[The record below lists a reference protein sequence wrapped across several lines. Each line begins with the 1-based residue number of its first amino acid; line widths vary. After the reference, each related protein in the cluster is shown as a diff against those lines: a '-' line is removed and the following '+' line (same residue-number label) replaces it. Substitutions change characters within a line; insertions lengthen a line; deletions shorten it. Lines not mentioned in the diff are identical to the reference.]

1 MKSITSSLRS
11 SPARAQAYLRDFH
24 PVVHTLVLG
33 TVLARAASS
42 MSIPFLAIYL
52 ARYSDA
58 GIVANSLIIGASSL
72 AGTVGG
78 FIGGTISDRIGRKTV
93 MLSALFCW
101 SLVFVG
107 FGLAREPLAFV
118 LLNLLNGL
126 CRSFYEPVSQALMA
140 DLTPKEKRFKVFSMR
155 YFAINVGVAVGP
167 LAGAYFSTRNAS
179 LAFILTGVIYFL
191 YAVVLQFLLAHFGIR
206 RIEGDTKKEATF
218 RRAVGVIRRDVKFR
232 YFLVGAMIGS
242 ISYSQMNVTLSQ
254 YLDHSFTN
262 GIGLFGTLI
271 SLNAITV
278 ILFQLPLTSL
288 SSKKTPITS
297 IAMGNVMFALG
308 NLGYAFS
315 HHEVAF
321 MASMVVFTLGEILCF
336 PAGNLL
342 IDGIAPEGMR
352 GTYFGAQSLQNIGQ
366 FLGPLLG
373 GILLEQANG
382 TILFSIMAVL
392 TLSGTW
398 FYVQGDRLKPAVAL
412 SASGARSPSSST

>member
-1 MKSITSSLRS
+1 MSIRS
-11 SPARAQAYLRDFH
+11 IVAGVKASPVRAREYIHGFH
-24 PVVHTLVLG
+24 PVVLTLVLG

-52 ARYSDA
+52 ARYSHA

-93 MLSALFCW
+93 MLVALFCW
-101 SLVFVG
+101 SAVFVG
-107 FGLAREPLAFV
+107 FGLARAPLAFV
-118 LLNLLNGL
+118 VLNLLNGL

-140 DLTPKEKRFKVFSMR
+140 DLTPKEKRFKVYSMR

-179 LAFILTGVIYFL
+179 LAFFLTGIIYFL
-191 YAVVLQFLLAHFGIR
+191 YAVVLQILLAQFGIR
-206 RIEGDTKKEATF
+206 RIEGETKKEATF
-218 RRAVGVIRRDVKFR
+218 GRALGVIRRDVKFR
-232 YFLVGAMIGS
+232 YFLAGAMIGAV
-242 ISYSQMNVTLSQ
+242 SYSQMNVTLSQ
-254 YLDHSFTN
+254 YLDHTFAN

-278 ILFQLPLTSL
+278 VVFQLPLTALGGKRS
-288 SSKKTPITS
+288 PIAS
-297 IAMGNVMFALG
+297 IAMGNLLFSLG
-308 NLGYAFS
+308 NIGYAFS
-315 HHEVAF
+315 HNEVAF
-321 MASMVVFTLGEILCF
+321 MASMFVFTLGEILCF

-352 GTYFGAQSLQNIGQ
+352 GTYFGAQTLQNVGQ

-373 GILLEQANG
+373 GILLKETSG
-382 TILFSIMAVL
+382 TVLFTVMA
-392 TLSGTW
+392 TMTCFGTW
-398 FYVQGDRLKPAVAL
+398 FYLRGDRLKPKAQL
-412 SASGARSPSSST
+412 LQ

>member
-1 MKSITSSLRS
+1 MKIQTIAAGVRT
-11 SPARAQAYLRDFH
+11 SPARARAYLQDFH

-52 ARYSDA
+52 SRYSQA
-58 GIVANSLIIGASSL
+58 GIVGTSLIVGASSL

-93 MLSALFCW
+93 MLAALFCW

-107 FGLAREPLAFV
+107 FGLARSPLAFV

-179 LAFILTGVIYFL
+179 MAFMLTGLIYFI
-191 YAVVLQFLLAHFGIR
+191 YAVALQILLTRFGIR
-206 RIEGDTKKEATF
+206 RIEGEERKDATF
-218 RRAVGVIRRDVKFR
+218 KRALGVIRRDRKFR
-232 YFLVGAMIGS
+232 YILAGATVGS

-254 YLDHSFTN
+254 YLDHSFSN
-262 GIGLFGTLI
+262 GVGLFGTLI
-271 SLNAITV
+271 SLNAVTV

-288 SSKKTPITS
+288 GGKRSPITS
-297 IAMGNVMFALG
+297 IVWGNLLFSLG
-308 NLGYAFS
+308 NIGYAFS
-315 HHEVAF
+315 HHEAAF
-321 MASMVVFTLGEILCF
+321 LASMFIFTLGEILCF

-352 GTYFGAQSLQNIGQ
+352 GTYFGAQTLQNVGQ

-373 GILLEQANG
+373 GVLLTQANG
-382 TILFSIMAVL
+382 TVLFSVMAVM
-392 TLSGTW
+392 TCIGTW
-398 FYVQGDRLKPAVAL
+398 FYLRGDRLKPHPHPLRAAD
-412 SASGARSPSSST
+412 

>member
-1 MKSITSSLRS
+1 MNYKAIAVGVRS
-11 SPARAQAYLRDFH
+11 GPARAQAYFRDFH
-24 PVVHTLVLG
+24 PVVLTLVLG

-58 GIVANSLIIGASSL
+58 GIVANSLIVGASSL

-78 FIGGTISDRIGRKTV
+78 FIGGTISDRIGRKAV

-101 SLVFVG
+101 SLVFIG

-118 LLNLLNGL
+118 ALNLLNGL

-179 LAFILTGVIYFL
+179 LAFFLTGIIYFL
-191 YAVVLQFLLAHFGIR
+191 YAVVLQLLLARFGIR
-206 RIEGDTKKEATF
+206 RIEGETKKEATF
-218 RRAVGVIRRDVKFR
+218 ARAIGVIRRDVKFR
-232 YFLVGAMIGS
+232 YFLAGAMIGS
-242 ISYSQMNVTLSQ
+242 ISYSQMNITLSQ
-254 YLDHSFTN
+254 YLDHSFAN

-288 SSKKTPITS
+288 SGRRSPITS
-297 IAMGNVMFALG
+297 IVLG
-308 NLGYAFS
+308 NILFSLGNIGYAFS
-315 HHEVAF
+315 HHEAAF
-321 MASMVVFTLGEILCF
+321 MASMFVFTLGEILCF

-352 GTYFGAQSLQNIGQ
+352 GTYFGAQTLQNVGQ

-373 GILLEQANG
+373 GILLEEANG
-382 TILFSIMAVL
+382 TILFTVMAVL
-392 TLSGTW
+392 TFSGSW
-398 FYVQGDRLKPAVAL
+398 FYVRGDRLKPQGQL
-412 SASGARSPSSST
+412 LQQ